1 MNISKR
7 IESVPPSTIM
17 ELLTYAARAKKQGKK
32 VYHLNIGQPDIITP
46 VGFFDAVKN
55 FDKKVLEFK
64 KIVPYDYQKMIDLIA
79 SYEKQG
85 LSEDQAKIEAFY
97 AARKG

>member
-1 MNISKR
+1 MNSQLVKYSQ
-7 IESVPPSTIM
+7 IESKYDKAQLQEMIQKHYQYTLSPK
-17 ELLTYAARAKKQGKK
+17 AKMI
-32 VYHLNIGQPDIITP
+32 LD
-46 VGFFDAVKN
+46 D

>member
-1 MNISKR
+1 MIQKHYQYTLSPK
-7 IESVPPSTIM
+7 
-17 ELLTYAARAKKQGKK
+17 AKMI
-32 VYHLNIGQPDIITP
+32 LD
-46 VGFFDAVKN
+46 D